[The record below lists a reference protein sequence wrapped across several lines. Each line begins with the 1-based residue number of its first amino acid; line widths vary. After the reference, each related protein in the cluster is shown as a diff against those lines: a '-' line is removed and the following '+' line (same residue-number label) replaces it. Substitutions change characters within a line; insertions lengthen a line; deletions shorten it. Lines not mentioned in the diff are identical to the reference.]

1 VTDLAQSTTH
11 IDGLDLEITGTV
23 FDLDTFAV
31 HDGPGIR
38 LAVYLKGC
46 PLACGW
52 CHSPESQ
59 RREPQLV
66 FSQERCV
73 LCGGCVAV
81 CSEGAHNLG
90 DGAHQIAWA
99 LCQTCGRCAAVCATG
114 ALSIKG
120 YAVTAGE
127 MVRRAERLRPFFR
140 HSNGGVTLTGG
151 EVTLQPAFAEAV
163 LAGCRAL
170 GVHTAIE
177 TCGACA
183 WETLERLV
191 RHTDLVLYDLKLM
204 DDAAHRRW
212 TGASNRAILDNARR
226 LAAGGY
232 AVQVRVPLIPDI
244 TDTEENLAA
253 LFTFLQREGLNA
265 VDLLSYNESAGA
277 KYEWLG
283 QEYSVPGARQSP
295 QALQQ
300 MLAMA
305 REMGLSPT
313 LDGQEP

>member
-1 VTDLAQSTTH
+1 MTDLAQSTVNE
-11 IDGLDLEITGTV
+11 GLDTEITGTI

-38 LAVYLKGC
+38 MAVYLKGC

-66 FSQERCV
+66 FSRERCV

-81 CSEGAHNLG
+81 CSHGVHDLG

-99 LCQTCGRCAAVCATG
+99 RCQTCGRCAAVCATG

-127 MVRRAERLRPFFR
+127 MVRRAERLLPFFR
-140 HSNGGVTLTGG
+140 HSGGGVTLTGG

-163 LAGCRAL
+163 LAGCQAL

-183 WETLERLV
+183 WETLERLA

-253 LFTFLQREGLNA
+253 LFAFLQQEGLNA

-283 QEYSVPGARQSP
+283 QEYGVCGARQST

-300 MLAMA
+300 ILAMA
-305 REMGLSPT
+305 REMGLSAT
-313 LDGQEP
+313 LDGQAP

>member
-1 VTDLAQSTTH
+1 VTDLAPSTVH
-11 IDGLDLEITGTV
+11 KGLDLAVTGTI

-66 FSQERCV
+66 FSRERCV

-81 CSEGAHNLG
+81 CPQGVHDLE

-99 LCQTCGRCAAVCATG
+99 RCQACGRCAAVCATG

-120 YAVTAGE
+120 YTVTAGE
-127 MVRRAERLRPFFR
+127 MVRRAERLLPFFR
-140 HSNGGVTLTGG
+140 HSGGGVTLTGG

-163 LAGCRAL
+163 LAGCQAL

-191 RHTDLVLYDLKLM
+191 RHSDLVLYDLKLM

-232 AVQVRVPLIPDI
+232 TVQVRVPLIPDI
-244 TDTEENLAA
+244 TDTDENLTA
-253 LFTFLQREGLNA
+253 LFAFLRQEGLSA

-283 QEYSVPGARQSP
+283 QEYRVDGARQSSE
-295 QALQQ
+295 ALEQI
-300 MLAMA
+300 LAMA
-305 REMGLSPT
+305 QEMDLSPT
-313 LDGQEP
+313 LDGQRR